1 MRYRILSA
9 IIGWTLLGGWTL
21 LAPGTSAAQQRVDP
35 QLPGRTVSAA
45 IGVRDAGDLD
55 VVWVGELG
63 ARLPITRRVNGGLTV
78 SAAEVPELL
87 CPDQFE
93 RNGPCP
99 TGGWLVGLDLNLEF
113 YYDNGV
119 VHPYGVVSLGVGHLR
134 LPDEGVRESAF
145 AYSTGLGLGARAGRR
160 VWLFLEGRWRQEH
173 FDSYSAH
180 GLAGALGGKW
190 GF

>member
-9 IIGWTLLGGWTL
+9 IIGWVL
-21 LAPGTSAAQQRVDP
+21 LAPGTSAAQRRVDP

-63 ARLPITRRVNGGLTV
+63 VRLPITRRVNGGLTV
-78 SAAEVPELL
+78 SAAEVPVLL
-87 CPDQFE
+87 CPLQLE
-93 RNGPCP
+93 GSGRCP
-99 TGGWLVGLDLNLEF
+99 TGGWLTGLELNLEF
-113 YYDNGV
+113 YYGNGV

-134 LPDEGVRESAF
+134 LPDEDVRETAF
-145 AYSTGLGLGARAGRR
+145 AYSTGLGLGARTARR
-160 VWLFLEGRWRQEH
+160 GWLFLEGRWRQES
-173 FDSYSAH
+173 FDDYSAH
-180 GLAGALGGKW
+180 GLVAAFGAKW